1 MPAEGPK
8 IKVVA
13 RVWSWGQTA
22 SGRVL
27 CRIAKADSGLSSPHR
42 RRFPTTNSNPFTGSA
57 PEQKSVRLR
66 MLVKTRHAGPFR
78 SEVANIAFVLND
90 NLSSPGRII
99 AALHLRIAVPIW
111 GRRPASTQVLRKP
124 LSSSGNGLRER
135 FSKLLQSRLLR
146 PWLMPGSEH
155 RVGRSSP
162 QVPRFLVP
170 AFPRPCERTPSAIC
184 CVRTSIRKAAESPTS
199 ARHLRW
205 SCSPS

>member
-90 NLSSPGRII
+90 NFSSPGSII

-111 GRRPASTQVLRKP
+111 VRRPASTQVLRKP
-124 LSSSGNGLRER
+124 LGTGSGNDFRIC
-135 FSKLLQSRLLR
+135 FT
-146 PWLMPGSEH
+146 
-155 RVGRSSP
+155 RVCSP
-162 QVPRFLVP
+162 VADALI
-170 AFPRPCERTPSAIC
+170 RTPGREIQP
-184 CVRTSIRKAAESPTS
+184 TGSPIPG
-199 ARHLRW
+199 ARV
-205 SCSPS
+205 P

>member
-1 MPAEGPK
+1 MGLIVGPNRVGQGPLQNRQGRLGTQLPA
-8 IKVVA
+8 
-13 RVWSWGQTA
+13 QTA
-22 SGRVL
+22 LPNHQLQPLHRQRAGTKECQAADAGEDPSRRAISFRGRQ
-27 CRIAKADSGLSSPHR
+27 HR
-42 RRFPTTNSNPFTGSA
+42 LRAERQFIFPGEDNRCPTPAHRGPDLGPTTGEHSGS
-57 PEQKSVRLR
+57 P
-66 MLVKTRHAGPFR
+66 KTP
-78 SEVANIAFVLND
+78 
-90 NLSSPGRII
+90 
-99 AALHLRIAVPIW
+99 
-111 GRRPASTQVLRKP
+111 
-124 LSSSGNGLRER
+124 GNGVRER

-205 SCSPS
+205 SCSPP

>member
-1 MPAEGPK
+1 VPAEGPK

-90 NLSSPGRII
+90 NFSSPGRII

-124 LSSSGNGLRER
+124 LSSSGNGVRQRGQGTIYEIA
-135 FSKLLQSRLLR
+135 S
-146 PWLMPGSEH
+146 
-155 RVGRSSP
+155 V
-162 QVPRFLVP
+162 
-170 AFPRPCERTPSAIC
+170 AFAPPVADAWIRTPG
-184 CVRTSIRKAAESPTS
+184 REPPPTRGRPERGG
-199 ARHLRW
+199 AL
-205 SCSPS
+205 